1 MVEHLIVQ
9 GKVVA
14 GNNVDAGILLDLPV
28 DKSQTLS
35 LRKEVGLREV
45 PRPVFNMML
54 AYIGPGV
61 GEVLDD

>member
-1 MVEHLIVQ
+1 MVKDL
-9 GKVVA
+9 VVEGEVIA
-14 GNNVDAGILLDLPV
+14 GDDIDTSILLDLPV
-28 DKSQTLS
+28 GKSQTLS